1 VVTASQLQS
10 ITNENV
16 VILEFIKKT
25 DGKFRQMMCTT
36 CLPLLQS
43 QEGYLYLRYR
53 KPKQN
58 PPYNPLPDNVIVWD
72 IDKKDYRQ
80 IPAPRVKIKQVIPWT
95 TYMRSIRNTL

>member
-1 VVTASQLQS
+1 MTASQLQS

-16 VILEFIKKT
+16 VILDFIKKT
-25 DGKFRQMMCTT
+25 DGKFRQMVCTT

-43 QEGYLYLRYR
+43 HEGYLLLQYR

-72 IDKKDYRQ
+72 IIKKDYRQ
-80 IPAPRVKIKQVIPWT
+80 IPAPRVKIRQVIPWT
-95 TYMRSIRNTL
+95 TYMRTIRNTL